1 MVDSHSH
8 DSTYE
13 PEVLQMMLI
22 AKTGVGIDLK
32 GVVVTAGRGREGGR
46 EGRGREG
53 EQERERKGN
62 ESRS

>member
-22 AKTGVGIDLK
+22 AKTRVGIDLK
-32 GVVVTAGRGREGGR
+32 GVVVTAGRGREG
-46 EGRGREG
+46 RGREV
-53 EQERERKGN
+53 EQERERVMN
-62 ESRS
+62 